1 MSPEAQPSPRRWLT
15 KRAPLL
21 QRKYC
26 RRDDEDGDGDDD
38 GDDEDDDDDGGGGG
52 DDVDDADNDDNDDDD
67 NDTPPSPALALQG
80 LRDRIPS
87 SCINQDRGLSKQQLR
102 RASPETLEHALQ
114 VIP

>member
-21 QRKYC
+21 QRKCC
-26 RRDDEDGDGDDD
+26 RRDDEDGDGHGDDD
-38 GDDEDDDDDGGGGG
+38 GDDGGGGG
-52 DDVDDADNDDNDDDD
+52 GGGGDVDDDDDDDDD
-67 NDTPPSPALALQG
+67 NDTPPSPALALQR